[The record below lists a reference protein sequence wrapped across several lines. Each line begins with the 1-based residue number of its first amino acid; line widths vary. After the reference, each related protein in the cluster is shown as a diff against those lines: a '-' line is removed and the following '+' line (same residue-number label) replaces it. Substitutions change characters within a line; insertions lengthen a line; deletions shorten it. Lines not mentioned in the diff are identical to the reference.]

1 MTMCCSPLTAATQSS
16 ATQCWW
22 REAASSTSPC
32 SPGSPSLSPRSSFG
46 TSSNIAYMSATIL
59 GEHPRRECQ
68 VQLRSPAT
76 IHSLPGDSGEN
87 IISSQTFLLNFL
99 IIYVSCFMF
108 DVTAILFND
117 LTQFFQLFNLLIVRS
132 CKGNANKGITARRLS
147 SEQVKNKRSE
157 NI

>member
-1 MTMCCSPLTAATQSS
+1 
-16 ATQCWW
+16 
-22 REAASSTSPC
+22 
-32 SPGSPSLSPRSSFG
+32 
-46 TSSNIAYMSATIL
+46 
-59 GEHPRRECQ
+59 
-68 VQLRSPAT
+68 
-76 IHSLPGDSGEN
+76 
-87 IISSQTFLLNFL
+87 
-99 IIYVSCFMF
+99 MF